1 VLHIFFNFRLLMGQQ
16 VGCGCTS
23 SPPLELNS
31 LLSGAN
37 KGNSDGLYERSDKMS
52 SLDEGKGG
60 TPVPLAFKKEAGSVG
75 DLLGRKNLKNV
86 RLKRRKE
93 DLISLVF
100 KSKPLGIA
108 LTSAHDGTQAYVTE
122 TEPDTN
128 PVVKVRRL
136 KYSKLLKVNDK
147 DVEDDPINDIK
158 EAIVEATKKLPMVLT
173 FCVRNG
179 LMRWEVPDQRKTQT
193 KRSNIGMGRRI
204 RVGDLVQIDGALSTV
219 VFIDYK
225 STPPKIRV
233 RKVGTNKEVRTTYSN
248 IKLIKNRSL
257 KGHRAR

>member
-1 VLHIFFNFRLLMGQQ
+1 MGQQ

-31 LLSGAN
+31 LLSGTN
-37 KGNSDGLYERSDKMS
+37 KGNLDGLYERSDKMS

-60 TPVPLAFKKEAGSVG
+60 ALVVPQAIRKEAGSVEE
-75 DLLGRKNLKNV
+75 LLWRKNPKNF
-86 RLKRRKE
+86 RLKRRKD

-108 LTSAHDGTQAYVTE
+108 LTSAKDGTQAYVTE
-122 TEPDTN
+122 TEPNTN
-128 PVVKVRRL
+128 PVVRVRRL
-136 KYSKLLKVNDK
+136 KYSKLLKVNNK
-147 DVEDDPINDIK
+147 DVEDYPINDIK

-179 LMRWEVPDQRKTQT
+179 LMRWEVPDQRKTQR

-204 RVGDLVQIDGALSTV
+204 RVGDLVQNDGALSTV

-225 STPPKIRV
+225 STPPSIRV

-248 IKLIKNRSL
+248 IKPIKRLSL
-257 KGHRAR
+257 KGNQAR